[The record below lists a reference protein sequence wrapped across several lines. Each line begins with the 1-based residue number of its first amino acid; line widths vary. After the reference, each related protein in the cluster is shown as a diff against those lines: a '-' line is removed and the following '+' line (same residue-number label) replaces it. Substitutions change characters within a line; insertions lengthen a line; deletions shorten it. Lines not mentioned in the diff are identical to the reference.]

1 MTLAAIGSLTALGQ
15 KPDALASAEAA
26 APQKPE
32 LLGTPEQRKV
42 ARDFEAI
49 FIRQLLS
56 GLEKGGAMSG
66 ASSTGASMYK
76 SMMVGS
82 LADTAAEGGG
92 IGLADV
98 ILKALLGAASPS
110 NKPGLTQPGA
120 VSHDATAE
128 MPPNAGVTATPS
140 ATLPRSAA
148 PALTALPQ
156 EPSLLPLRSPADA
169 GSRGQAR

>member
-1 MTLAAIGSLTALGQ
+1 MTLAAIGSLTAVGQ
-15 KPDALASAEAA
+15 KPDALATAQSSA
-26 APQKPE
+26 PPKPE

-98 ILKALLGAASPS
+98 ILQALLGAAAPS
-110 NKPGLTQPGA
+110 KAPGVTQPGT
-120 VSHDATAE
+120 VSHDATPE
-128 MPPNAGVTATPS
+128 TSSSVLDTPPPW
-140 ATLPRSAA
+140 ATLPRSAS
-148 PALTALPQ
+148 PALTALRE
-156 EPSLLPLRSPADA
+156 EPSLVPVPSPGDA
-169 GSRGQAR
+169 TSRGQP